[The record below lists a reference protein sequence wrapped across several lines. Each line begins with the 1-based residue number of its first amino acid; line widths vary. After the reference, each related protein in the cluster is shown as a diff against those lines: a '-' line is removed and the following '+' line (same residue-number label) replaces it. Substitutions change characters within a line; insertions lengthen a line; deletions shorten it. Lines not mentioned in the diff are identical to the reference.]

1 MFNVSLAFLQDNAVT
16 VPSMTCLKI
25 VPYLGC
31 GGKWTVFRSRWRSLR
46 RPDSP
51 RNQQPSPPYP
61 PSLLLP
67 LHMQGSYY
75 SLLGLVPSFSSFCIW
90 WYKTHFIF
98 VCPGWCRRLNWLDC
112 PRHFSTFHSCTG
124 SWWKTLRTR
133 RHWWLTSL
141 WRVAWPTP
149 TCTCPQPRT
158 ANCRRCWWWMQNATS
173 VLACWSLQCWHFCA
187 HSSCQGDPSW
197 LKPRGVEQRN
207 EGLRW
212 LRADRRP
219 QPGEGR
225 QRGVVYFADDDNTYS
240 LQIFEEVGFA

>member
-1 MFNVSLAFLQDNAVT
+1 MFNVSLPFWQDNAVT

-61 PSLLLP
+61 SSLLLP
-67 LHMQGSYY
+67 LHIQGSCY
-75 SLLGLVPSFSSFCIW
+75 SLLGLVPSFRLFSLYLVIQNTLYFCLSRLVQKAELTRLSQTFLHVPQLHWIVVEDSPH
-90 WYKTHFIF
+90 KTPLVTNFLMKS
-98 VCPGWCRRLNWLDC
+98 G
-112 PRHFSTFHSCTG
+112 
-124 SWWKTLRTR
+124 
-133 RHWWLTSL
+133 LTYTHL
-141 WRVAWPTP
+141 HVPTAKDRKLQEVP
-149 TCTCPQPRT
+149 
-158 ANCRRCWWWMQNATS
+158 MMD
-173 VLACWSLQCWHFCA
+173 VLACWSLHCWHFCA
-187 HSSCQGDPSW
+187 HCSCQGDPSW

-212 LRADRRP
+212 LREDRRP

-240 LQIFEEVGFA
+240 LQIFEEVEFP